1 METGRFSDAA
11 IQLAN
16 GRVLVRAGVH
26 LLFLSKFCGFEA
38 TGAAEIYPRAEDSPR
53 K

>member
-1 METGRFSDAA
+1 MVTGRFGHTAT
-11 IQLAN
+11 QLAN
-16 GRVLVRAGVH
+16 GRVLIRGGVH

-53 K
+53 R